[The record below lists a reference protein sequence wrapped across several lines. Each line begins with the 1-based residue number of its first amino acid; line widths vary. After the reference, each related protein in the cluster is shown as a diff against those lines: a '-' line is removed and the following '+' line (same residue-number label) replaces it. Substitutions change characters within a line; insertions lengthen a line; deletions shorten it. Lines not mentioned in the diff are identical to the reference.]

1 MGYFYLPSLTIVMM
15 TLSVRSEAVEEGDIV
30 IESKE
35 KNYKEG
41 KIVSGTKI

>member
-15 TLSVRSEAVEEGDIV
+15 TLSMRSEAVEEGHVV
-30 IESKE
+30 IQSKE

-41 KIVSGTKI
+41 ETVSGTKI